1 MRAMSG
7 AVPDPRDSRY
17 VKHTLTD
24 LLIQRIGQICCG
36 YEDANDC
43 NRFRDDPVFKILAG
57 CYPGPGE
64 SPAGQPTMS
73 RFENRVSRTTLYR
86 PALIFADLSAA
97 SHDSP
102 PAVIVIDLD
111 DTESRVH
118 GDQQLSLFNGYC
130 DDYCCMPLHV
140 YEGLSGKLIT
150 AILKPGKRSEGK
162 QMLSTV
168 KRAVRYLHDRWPD
181 TPLYSGGT
189 VISHIPESWITPNIL
204 T

>member
-1 MRAMSG
+1 M
-7 AVPDPRDSRY
+7 
-17 VKHTLTD
+17 
-24 LLIQRIGQICCG
+24 
-36 YEDANDC
+36 
-43 NRFRDDPVFKILAG
+43 
-57 CYPGPGE
+57 
-64 SPAGQPTMS
+64 
-73 RFENRVSRTTLYR
+73 
-86 PALIFADLSAA
+86 
-97 SHDSP
+97 
-102 PAVIVIDLD
+102 IVIDLD

-189 VISHIPESWITPNIL
+189 VISHIPESWITPKIL